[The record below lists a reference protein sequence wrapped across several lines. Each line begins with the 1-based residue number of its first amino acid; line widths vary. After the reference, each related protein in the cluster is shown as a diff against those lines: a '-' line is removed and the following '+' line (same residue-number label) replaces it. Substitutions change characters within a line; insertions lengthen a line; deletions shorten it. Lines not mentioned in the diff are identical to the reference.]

1 LLWPHDDHSAQKT
14 KSSGGLDP
22 KPLKDHLINMAE
34 RAMGVKF
41 VILAVFL
48 CTASVAM
55 AAEDAL
61 GPAAT
66 AAFLAANAAKPGVIA
81 RPSGL
86 QYRVLRAGTG
96 KRPGGNDIIRVSY
109 TMRLINGTQVD
120 STTPVLPA
128 TLSMSSVSLAGLAEA
143 LSLMHVGDRWQLV
156 IPANLAFGGK
166 GAING
171 AIPPNQA
178 LVMDVS
184 LVSAAPPQPG
194 QTAPESPFSLWGN
207 GRENGAAFTIK

>member
-1 LLWPHDDHSAQKT
+1 
-14 KSSGGLDP
+14 
-22 KPLKDHLINMAE
+22 
-34 RAMGVKF
+34 MGVKF

-143 LSLMHVGDRWQLV
+143 LSLMHVGDRWQVVL
-156 IPANLAFGGK
+156 PANLALGSK
-166 GAING
+166 GAANG
-171 AIPPNQA
+171 AVPPNQT
-178 LVMDVS
+178 LLFD
-184 LVSAAPPQPG
+184 LTLISASPPAPG
-194 QTAPESPFSLWGN
+194 QAAAENPFSVWSN
-207 GRENGAAFTIK
+207 GRENGASFTIRP